1 MVQGAAANSSHRLS
15 VAEINRLLGARDS
28 EGSDDEVGGTSGSAH
43 KKVSYDAFFTSSCIL
58 TYLFGSLVASF

>member
-1 MVQGAAANSSHRLS
+1 
-15 VAEINRLLGARDS
+15 LLGARDS
-28 EGSDDEVGGTSGSAH
+28 EGSNDEVGGTSGSAH